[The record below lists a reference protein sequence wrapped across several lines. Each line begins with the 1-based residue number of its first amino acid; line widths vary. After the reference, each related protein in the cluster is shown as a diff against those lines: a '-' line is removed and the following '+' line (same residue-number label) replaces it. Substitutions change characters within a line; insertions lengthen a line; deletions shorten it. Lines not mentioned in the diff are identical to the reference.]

1 MTESFSEKEMQVL
14 YLRVIQE
21 FKYKKLEI
29 DKKLDE
35 IVNKKITKIEKD
47 CKKFKD
53 AIIYFGN
60 GYIGEKNK
68 HGMPDGMGNLLSH
81 PLEDFYVG
89 QFDNGLKHDLGKYT
103 YMSGGGSAHHPFSI
117 PYYAGEWFA
126 DSYHG
131 LGKHLITEFENL
143 MIYEGTHTHDKKTGF
158 GTYKKFD
165 SDNVDKFCN
174 TELIGYFLDG
184 QGFKLMIEINRD
196 DNGNLTKNTP
206 SGFFEYD
213 LEKGE
218 KTPLLLFNEIDEW
231 EKKIKPKK
239 MDKELLDIF
248 NDSYKEFF
256 NLDPFTKE
264 FSDLTIKVKKNVM
277 KLMFDTNKYFEK
289 NSKDKNY
296 LKFLQKINSLNKVV
310 AQIGENQKLIEL
322 NEMIEKE
329 KKEFVSIEKKLKS

>member
-1 MTESFSEKEMQVL
+1 MLKELPNEQLNLISLCFV
-14 YLRVIQE
+14 QD

-35 IVNKKITKIEKD
+35 IVNKEITNIEKD

-68 HGMPDGMGNLLSH
+68 HGMPDGMGNLLFHST
-81 PLEDFYVG
+81 EDFYVG
-89 QFDNGLKHDLGKYT
+89 QFNNGLKHGMGKYT

-131 LGKHLITEFENL
+131 LGKHLITEYESL

-165 SDNVDKFCN
+165 NNNVDKFCN
-174 TELIGYFLDG
+174 AELIGYFLDG

-196 DNGNLTKNTP
+196 DNGSLTKNTP

-218 KTPLLLFNEIDEW
+218 KTPLLLFNDIDEW
-231 EKKIKPKK
+231 EKKIEPKK

-277 KLMFDTNKYFEK
+277 QLMFDTNKYFEK
-289 NSKDKNY
+289 NSEDENY
-296 LKFLQKINSLNKVV
+296 LKFLQKINSLNKVIT
-310 AQIGENQKLIEL
+310 QIDENQKLIEL

-329 KKEFVSIEKKLKS
+329 KKEFASIEKKLNS